1 MIALPRTLARIA
13 LLAAA
18 LPAAAKEPV
27 IASLQDL
34 VGAEVRSQGFHLAR
48 PTKVHVY
55 ARGGGLEYKGDPGP
69 LYASGWILDATTRQ
83 VVWQMQPGT
92 VRKSG
97 RYRLAD
103 AYVDLPA
110 GSYEVYF
117 ANHAYAQRTFFARW
131 ERNIDRR
138 ANEDD
143 RPGFWQSFLGISP
156 ARHRDAWTQEARNFG
171 LELYDASPD
180 PQAVATF
187 TPPLAWRGEVVS
199 LLASGDDQQ
208 RTQAFRCA
216 RSVTFHVYVQ
226 GEGDAEDRRFHD
238 QGWIVDAR
246 TRKKVWS
253 LAQAKCGWGGGARKN
268 LRAMDRIT
276 LPAGD
281 YLATHV
287 TDGSHSPSDWNA
299 APPWDPAKY
308 GLVLAVAEAADA
320 KAVSLLEASELDGK
334 VAAELVGLK
343 PHERRSTD
351 FTLPTPAAIRIFAQG
366 EWTDGDWHDWGWIE
380 DAKGKVVWTL
390 EGRDGEPAGGAR
402 KNRLVEDVIN
412 LPKGTYT
419 LHYRMDSSHGPNDW
433 NSTPP
438 RAKDRYGITVYSMKP
453 PTTETR

>member
-1 MIALPRTLARIA
+1 MPTLPRTLARLA

-18 LPAAAKEPV
+18 LPAAGKEPV

-34 VGAEVRSQGFHLAR
+34 VSAEVRSQGFHLAR
-48 PTKVHVY
+48 PTQVHVY

-69 LYASGWILDATTRQ
+69 LYAFGWILDATTRQ

-92 VRKSG
+92 VQKAG
-97 RYRLAD
+97 RYRVAD

-138 ANEDD
+138 GREDE
-143 RPGFWQSFLGISP
+143 RPEFWQSFLGISP
-156 ARHRDAWTQEARNFG
+156 TRHRDAWAREARNFG

-180 PQAVATF
+180 PQPIATF
-187 TPPLAWRGEVVS
+187 TAPLAWRGEAVS
-199 LLASGDDQQ
+199 LLATGDDQQ
-208 RTQAFRCA
+208 LTQGFRCT
-216 RSVTFHVYVQ
+216 RPVTLHVYAQ
-226 GEGDAEDRRFHD
+226 GEGDAEERRFHD

-246 TRKKVWS
+246 TRKRVWS
-253 LAQAKCGWGGGARKN
+253 LAQATCGWGGGARKN

-281 YLATHV
+281 YLATYV
-287 TDGSHSPSDWNA
+287 TDGSHSPADWNA
-299 APPWDPAKY
+299 APPWDPTKY
-308 GLVLAVAEAADA
+308 GLVLAATEPGDA
-320 KAVSLLEASELDGK
+320 KAITLLEASDLEGK
-334 VAAELVGLK
+334 IVAELVGLK
-343 PHERRSTD
+343 TSERASRA
-351 FTLPTPAAIRIFAQG
+351 FTLSAPGAIRIFAMG
-366 EWTDGDWHDWGWIE
+366 EWTEGDWHDWGWLE
-380 DAKGKVVWTL
+380 DAKGKVLWTM

-402 KNRLVEDVIN
+402 KNRQVEDFLQ

-419 LHYRMDSSHGPNDW
+419 LHYRMDSSHGPGNW

-438 RAKDRYGITVYSMKP
+438 RNKNRYGITVYAMKA